1 MDKHNLQY
9 IMFNIQILINIYHF
23 NILINILFHLKP
35 YYMNI
40 LRHNNFL
47 LHINIFLHFNNYL
60 HNNLFHFQVN
70 QQYIYKFQ
78 NIDLYNVYTYHPNS
92 IYNYHHIYYLILVK
106 HNHHYIYS
114 HTLNLM
120 NNLMLIQNNSIHIN
134 LYSNLHNINME
145 INNY

>member
-1 MDKHNLQY
+1 
-9 IMFNIQILINIYHF
+9 MFDILIFIDILHF
-23 NILINILFHLKP
+23 DILINILFHLKP

-40 LRHNNFL
+40 LKHNSFL
-47 LHINIFLHFNNYL
+47 MLSYILLHFNNYS
-60 HNNLFHFQVN
+60 HNNLFQFQVN

-78 NIDLYNVYTYHPNS
+78 NIDLYNVYTYHPNN
-92 IYNYHHIYYLILVK
+92 IYNSHHIYYLILVK